1 MVTRYTYEVIL
12 ILNVS
17 AGVIGSWRN
26 YCQITNNMSQSERKK
41 NPPRGDWHPADIL
54 AALHKA
60 GWSLRQL
67 AIEHG
72 YRHRSSL
79 SVALRHPY
87 PKAETIIARALNLP
101 AQAIWP
107 SRYHPDGGSNRR
119 RGPAPLRPASIAASK
134 TSTGKGRHKAARAG
148 SRQQRT

>member
-1 MVTRYTYEVIL
+1 
-12 ILNVS
+12 
-17 AGVIGSWRN
+17 
-26 YCQITNNMSQSERKK
+26 MSQSKHKK
-41 NPPRGDWHPADIL
+41 KPPCCDWHPADIL

-101 AQAIWP
+101 AQDIWP

-119 RGPAPLRPASIAASK
+119 RGPAPLRPPSLAAPK
-134 TSTGKGRHKAARAG
+134 TSTGEVRHKAARAK
-148 SRQQRT
+148 SRPKRT